1 MSEEIK
7 EEEIRNLSIKTVLTF
22 YAMSEDGDVAD
33 DTNASFGE
41 PIEVKGSVTTEKKVD
56 DAKDFDAMIDRIEEE
71 SSVAIELVGGGDD
84 EDGNTTMVFE
94 IIDYD
99 VATITDA
106 RSLANR
112 VHSKI
117 IDWYQISQAI

>member
-1 MSEEIK
+1 
-7 EEEIRNLSIKTVLTF
+7 
-22 YAMSEDGDVAD
+22 
-33 DTNASFGE
+33 
-41 PIEVKGSVTTEKKVD
+41 
-56 DAKDFDAMIDRIEEE
+56 MIDRIEEE